1 MLEKL
6 KNQKKMWLP
15 IVGGVIGVLLILF
28 GGNLGG
34 EKTKGSTDG
43 EAYYNVSFYTETLE
57 RRIESLCTSIS
68 GISKAEVL
76 LTLDCST
83 EYVYAHNTSQQ
94 SVGGDHVTFSTD
106 FIILNHDGND
116 SGAVVMEIYPKIRG
130 IAVVCTGGE
139 EIGVKQKI
147 IELLSAA
154 LGISSN
160 RIKVAGG

>member
-6 KNQKKMWLP
+6 KNQKKLWLP

-34 EKTKGSTDG
+34 EKTRGSTDG

-76 LTLDCST
+76 EDLGDEAFEVNLL
-83 EYVYAHNTSQQ
+83 
-94 SVGGDHVTFSTD
+94 VGGV
-106 FIILNHDGND
+106 I
-116 SGAVVMEIYPKIRG
+116 
-130 IAVVCTGGE
+130 IAVKGCESMEDVQAKIDDGKTVKGIIVTIVLGKATSAVYK
-139 EIGVKQKI
+139 EITEDDLK
-147 IELLSAA
+147 
-154 LGISSN
+154 
-160 RIKVAGG
+160 